1 MQLADVCFADDV
13 IVFST
18 SRDVVVR
25 MLVET
30 RDALRSVGPDVGM
43 EKTLG
48 LLATR
53 TG

>member
-13 IVFST
+13 ILLSNSIDDAVI
-18 SRDVVVR
+18 

-30 RDALRSVGPDVGM
+30 RDAFRSAGFDVGM
-43 EKTLG
+43 EKTMD

-53 TG
+53 AG